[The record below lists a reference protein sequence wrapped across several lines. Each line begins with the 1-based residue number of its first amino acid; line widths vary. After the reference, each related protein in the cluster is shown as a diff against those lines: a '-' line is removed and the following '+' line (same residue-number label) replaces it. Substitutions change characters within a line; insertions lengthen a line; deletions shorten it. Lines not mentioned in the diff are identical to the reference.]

1 MAKRAGTDQIMPDLE
16 AHMQES
22 FNRLTREIMRKL
34 ATKKR
39 SPVYTG
45 FFASS
50 WKADRRRI
58 DPTDELKEPWLSLSK
73 AKWAKKGNTN
83 SKVDKGYKIDPRFY
97 PPDEEFN
104 YKRRVFIGNTVKY
117 AVWALEDGRVQ
128 RFVQSPEMQQ
138 MVKRNFKE
146 RRRALISV
154 AGRGGV
160 GQFGSFKGKT
170 YIDYFEVAQ

>member
-50 WKADRRRI
+50 WQASKSKI
-58 DPTDELKEPWLSLSK
+58 QPTDDLKEPWLGI
-73 AKWAKKGNTN
+73 KKKKDANPSN
-83 SKVDKGYKIDPRFY
+83 KEYKIDPRFY
-97 PPDEEFN
+97 PPNQEFN

-117 AVWALEDGRVQ
+117 AVWALEDGRIQ
-128 RFVQSPEMQQ
+128 RFVQSPDMAKL
-138 MVKRNFKE
+138 VRDNFKE

-160 GQFGSFKGKT
+160 GKFGSFTGKT

>member
-50 WKADRRRI
+50 WQASRSKI
-58 DPTDELKEPWLSLSK
+58 QPIDELEEPWLGI
-73 AKWAKKGNTN
+73 KKKKDADRSN
-83 SKVDKGYKIDPRFY
+83 KEYRIDPRFY
-97 PPDEEFN
+97 PPDQEFN
-104 YKRRVFIGNTVKY
+104 YKRRVFIGNKVKY
-117 AVWALEDGRVQ
+117 AVWALEDGRIKD
-128 RFVQSPEMQQ
+128 FVQGPDMEKL
-138 MVKRNFKE
+138 VRKNFKE
-146 RRRALISV
+146 RRRALVSV
-154 AGRGGV
+154 AGKGGV

>member
-50 WKADRRRI
+50 WQASKSKI
-58 DPTDELKEPWLSLSK
+58 QPTDELEEPWLGI
-73 AKWAKKGNTN
+73 KKKKDANPN
-83 SKVDKGYKIDPRFY
+83 NEEYKIDPRFY
-97 PPDEEFN
+97 PPDQEFN
-104 YKRRVFIGNTVKY
+104 YKRRVFIGNKVKY
-117 AVWALEDGRVQ
+117 AVWALEDGRIQ
-128 RFVQSPEMQQ
+128 RFVQSSDMAKL
-138 MVKRNFKE
+138 VRDNFKE

-154 AGRGGV
+154 AGKGGV
-160 GQFGSFKGKT
+160 GKFGSFKGRT
-170 YIDYFEVAQ
+170 YIDYNEVAQ

>member
-50 WKADRRRI
+50 WQASKRKI
-58 DPTDELKEPWLSLSK
+58 QPTDELEEPWLSI
-73 AKWAKKGNTN
+73 KKKKDANSGN
-83 SKVDKGYKIDPRFY
+83 KEYKIDPRFY
-97 PPDEEFN
+97 PPDQEFN
-104 YKRRVFIGNTVKY
+104 YKRRVFIGNKVKY

-128 RFVQSPEMQQ
+128 RFVQSPDMAKL
-138 MVKRNFKE
+138 VRDNFKE

-154 AGRGGV
+154 AGKGGV
-160 GQFGSFKGKT
+160 GKFGSFTGKT

>member
-1 MAKRAGTDQIMPDLE
+1 MPDLE

-50 WKADRRRI
+50 WQASKSRI
-58 DPTDELKEPWLSLSK
+58 QPTDELEEPWLSI
-73 AKWAKKGNTN
+73 KKKKDANPGN
-83 SKVDKGYKIDPRFY
+83 KEYKIDPRFY
-97 PPDEEFN
+97 PPDQKFN
-104 YKRRVFIGNTVKY
+104 YKRRVFIGNKVKY

-128 RFVQSPEMQQ
+128 RFVQSPDMAKL
-138 MVKRNFKE
+138 VRDNFKE

-154 AGRGGV
+154 AGKGGV
-160 GQFGSFKGKT
+160 GKFGSFTGKT

>member
-50 WKADRRRI
+50 WQASRSKI
-58 DPTDELKEPWLSLSK
+58 QPIDELEEPWLGI
-73 AKWAKKGNTN
+73 KKKKDADRSN
-83 SKVDKGYKIDPRFY
+83 KEYRIDPRFY
-97 PPDEEFN
+97 PPDQEFN

-117 AVWALEDGRVQ
+117 AVWALEDGRIQ
-128 RFVQSPEMQQ
+128 DFVQGPEMEKL
-138 MVKRNFKE
+138 VRNNFKE
-146 RRRALISV
+146 RRRALVSV
-154 AGRGGV
+154 AGKGGV

>member
-50 WKADRRRI
+50 WKADRRKIQPI
-58 DPTDELKEPWLSLSK
+58 DDLEQPWLGIK
-73 AKWAKKGNTN
+73 RKKDADRKN
-83 SKVDKGYKIDPRFY
+83 KDYKIDPRFY
-97 PPDEEFN
+97 PPDKEFN
-104 YKRRVFIGNTVKY
+104 YKRRVFIGNQVKY

-128 RFVQSPEMQQ
+128 HFVQSPEMQEI
-138 MVKRNFKE
+138 VKRNFKE

-154 AGRGGV
+154 AGKGGV

>member
-1 MAKRAGTDQIMPDLE
+1 MAQRAGTDQIMPDLE

-50 WKADRRRI
+50 WQASKSKI
-58 DPTDELKEPWLSLSK
+58 QPTDELEEPWLGI
-73 AKWAKKGNTN
+73 KKKKDANPGNKEYN
-83 SKVDKGYKIDPRFY
+83 IDPRFY
-97 PPDEEFN
+97 PPDQEFN
-104 YKRRVFIGNTVKY
+104 YKRRVFIGNKVKY

-128 RFVQSPEMQQ
+128 RFVQSPEMAKLVQN
-138 MVKRNFKE
+138 NFKE
-146 RRRALISV
+146 RRRALVSV
-154 AGRGGV
+154 AGSGGV
-160 GQFGSFKGKT
+160 GKFGSFKGRT
-170 YIDYFEVAQ
+170 YIDYNEVAQ

>member
-50 WKADRRRI
+50 WKADRSRI
-58 DPTDELKEPWLSLSK
+58 EPIDELKEPWLSLSK

-97 PPDEEFN
+97 PPDPEFN
-104 YKRRVFIGNTVKY
+104 YKRQPTVYIGNTAEY
-117 AVWALEDGRVQ
+117 AGYALESPKVAN
-128 RFVQSPEMQQ
+128 FVQGEMGPLVQQ
-138 MVKRNFKE
+138 TFGDKRPGRIFVRTGSNS
-146 RRRALISV
+146 SV
-154 AGRGGV
+154 
-160 GQFGSFKGKT
+160 FGSYTKL
-170 YIDYFEVAQ
+170 

>member
-50 WKADRRRI
+50 WQASKSRI
-58 DPTDELKEPWLSLSK
+58 QPTDELEEPWLSI
-73 AKWAKKGNTN
+73 KKKKDANPGNQE
-83 SKVDKGYKIDPRFY
+83 YKIDPRFY
-97 PPDEEFN
+97 PPDQKFN
-104 YKRRVFIGNTVKY
+104 YKRRVFIGNKVKY
-117 AVWALEDGRVQ
+117 AVWALEDGRIQ
-128 RFVQSPEMQQ
+128 RFFQSSDMAKL
-138 MVKRNFKE
+138 VRDNFKE

-154 AGRGGV
+154 AGKGGV
-160 GQFGSFKGKT
+160 GKFGSFTGKT

>member
-50 WKADRRRI
+50 WKADRRKI
-58 DPTDELKEPWLSLSK
+58 QPIDELQEPWLSLSK
-73 AKWAKKGNTN
+73 AKWTKKGNTN
-83 SKVDKGYKIDPRFY
+83 SKADKGYKIDPRFY
-97 PPDEEFN
+97 PPDKEFN
-104 YKRRVFIGNTVKY
+104 YKRRVFIGNQVKY

-128 RFVQSPEMQQ
+128 RFVQSPEMQE

-160 GQFGSFKGKT
+160 GEFGSFKGKT

>member
-50 WKADRRRI
+50 WKADRRKIQPI
-58 DPTDELKEPWLSLSK
+58 DNLEQPWLGIK
-73 AKWAKKGNTN
+73 RKKDADRKN
-83 SKVDKGYKIDPRFY
+83 KDYKIDPRFY

-104 YKRRVFIGNTVKY
+104 YKRRVFIGNQVKY

-128 RFVQSPEMQQ
+128 RFVQSPEMRE

-154 AGRGGV
+154 AGKGGV

>member
-50 WKADRRRI
+50 WQASRSKI
-58 DPTDELKEPWLSLSK
+58 QPIDELEEPWLGIKKKKDADRSSK
-73 AKWAKKGNTN
+73 E
-83 SKVDKGYKIDPRFY
+83 YRIDPRFY
-97 PPDEEFN
+97 PPDQEFN

-128 RFVQSPEMQQ
+128 RFVQSPEMA
-138 MVKRNFKE
+138 KLIRDNFKE

-154 AGRGGV
+154 AGKGGV
-160 GQFGSFKGKT
+160 GKFGSFKGRT
-170 YIDYFEVAQ
+170 YIDYNEVAQ

>member
-50 WKADRRRI
+50 WKADRRKIQPI
-58 DPTDELKEPWLSLSK
+58 DDLEQPWLGIK
-73 AKWAKKGNTN
+73 RKKDADRKN
-83 SKVDKGYKIDPRFY
+83 KDYKIDPRFY
-97 PPDEEFN
+97 PPDKEFN
-104 YKRRVFIGNTVKY
+104 YKRRVFIGNKVKY
-117 AVWALEDGRVQ
+117 AVWALEDGRIKD
-128 RFVQSPEMQQ
+128 FVQGPDMEKL
-138 MVKRNFKE
+138 VRKNFKE
-146 RRRALISV
+146 RRRALVSV
-154 AGRGGV
+154 AGKGGV

>member
-50 WKADRRRI
+50 WKADRRKIQPI
-58 DPTDELKEPWLSLSK
+58 DDLEQPWLGIK
-73 AKWAKKGNTN
+73 RKKDADRKN
-83 SKVDKGYKIDPRFY
+83 KDYKIDPRFY
-97 PPDEEFN
+97 PPDKEFN
-104 YKRRVFIGNTVKY
+104 YKRRVFIGNQVKY

-128 RFVQSPEMQQ
+128 RFVQSPEMQE

-154 AGRGGV
+154 AGKGGV
-160 GQFGSFKGKT
+160 GEFGSFKGKT

>member
-50 WKADRRRI
+50 WKADRRKIQPI
-58 DPTDELKEPWLSLSK
+58 DDLEQPWLGIK
-73 AKWAKKGNTN
+73 RKKDADRKN
-83 SKVDKGYKIDPRFY
+83 KDYKIDPRFY
-97 PPDEEFN
+97 PPDKEFN
-104 YKRRVFIGNTVKY
+104 YKRRVFIGNQVKY

-128 RFVQSPEMQQ
+128 RFVQSPEMQE

-154 AGRGGV
+154 AGKGGV

>member
-50 WKADRRRI
+50 WQASKSRI
-58 DPTDELKEPWLSLSK
+58 QPTDELEEPWLGI
-73 AKWAKKGNTN
+73 KKKKDANPSN
-83 SKVDKGYKIDPRFY
+83 KEYKIDPRFY
-97 PPDEEFN
+97 PPDQEFN
-104 YKRRVFIGNTVKY
+104 YKRRVFIGNKVKY

-128 RFVQSPEMQQ
+128 RFVQSPDMAKL
-138 MVKRNFKE
+138 VRDNFKE

-154 AGRGGV
+154 AGKGGV
-160 GQFGSFKGKT
+160 GKFGSFTGKT

>member
-50 WKADRRRI
+50 WQASRSKI
-58 DPTDELKEPWLSLSK
+58 QPIDELEEPWLGI
-73 AKWAKKGNTN
+73 KKKKDADRSN
-83 SKVDKGYKIDPRFY
+83 KEYRIDPRFY
-97 PPDEEFN
+97 PPDQEFN

-117 AVWALEDGRVQ
+117 AVWALEDGRIKD
-128 RFVQSPEMQQ
+128 FVQGPDMARLVRS
-138 MVKRNFKE
+138 NFKE

-160 GQFGSFKGKT
+160 GKFGSFKGKT
-170 YIDYFEVAQ
+170 YIDYFEVRQK

>member
-22 FNRLTREIMRKL
+22 FNRLTREIMREL
-34 ATKKR
+34 ATTDR

-50 WKADRRRI
+50 WQASRSKI
-58 DPTDELKEPWLSLSK
+58 QPTDELEEPWLSI
-73 AKWAKKGNTN
+73 KKKKDADRNN
-83 SKVDKGYKIDPRFY
+83 KEYKIDPRFY
-97 PPDEEFN
+97 PPDQDFN
-104 YKRRVFIGNTVKY
+104 YKRRVFIGNKVKY

-128 RFVQSPEMQQ
+128 RFVQSPDMAKL
-138 MVKRNFKE
+138 VRDNFKE

-160 GQFGSFKGKT
+160 GKFGSFKGKT
-170 YIDYFEVAQ
+170 YIDYFEVRQK

>member
-50 WKADRRRI
+50 WQASKSKI
-58 DPTDELKEPWLSLSK
+58 QPTDELEEPWLGI
-73 AKWAKKGNTN
+73 KKKKDANPN
-83 SKVDKGYKIDPRFY
+83 NEEYKIDPRFY
-97 PPDEEFN
+97 PPDQEFN
-104 YKRRVFIGNTVKY
+104 YKRRVFIGNKVKY

-128 RFVQSPEMQQ
+128 RFVQSSDMAKL
-138 MVKRNFKE
+138 VRDNFKE

-154 AGRGGV
+154 AGKGGV
-160 GQFGSFKGKT
+160 GKFGSFKGRT
-170 YIDYFEVAQ
+170 YIDYNEVAQ

>member
-16 AHMQES
+16 AHLQES

-50 WKADRRRI
+50 WQASRSKI
-58 DPTDELKEPWLSLSK
+58 QPIDELEEPWLGI
-73 AKWAKKGNTN
+73 KKKKDADRSN
-83 SKVDKGYKIDPRFY
+83 KEYRIDPRFY
-97 PPDEEFN
+97 PPDQEFN
-104 YKRRVFIGNTVKY
+104 YKRRVFIGNKVKY
-117 AVWALEDGRVQ
+117 AVWALEDGRIKD
-128 RFVQSPEMQQ
+128 FVQGPDMEKL
-138 MVKRNFKE
+138 VRKNFKE
-146 RRRALISV
+146 RRRALVSV
-154 AGRGGV
+154 AGKGGV

>member
-50 WKADRRRI
+50 WQASKSKI
-58 DPTDELKEPWLSLSK
+58 QPTDELEEPWLGI
-73 AKWAKKGNTN
+73 KKKKDANPN
-83 SKVDKGYKIDPRFY
+83 NKEYKIDPRFY
-97 PPDEEFN
+97 PPDQEFN
-104 YKRRVFIGNTVKY
+104 YKRRVFIGNKVKY
-117 AVWALEDGRVQ
+117 AVWALEDGRIQ
-128 RFVQSPEMQQ
+128 RFVQSSDMAKL
-138 MVKRNFKE
+138 VRDNFKE

-154 AGRGGV
+154 AGKGGV
-160 GQFGSFKGKT
+160 GKFGSFKGRT
-170 YIDYFEVAQ
+170 YIDYNEVAQ

>member
-50 WKADRRRI
+50 WQASKSKI
-58 DPTDELKEPWLSLSK
+58 QPTDELEEPWLGI
-73 AKWAKKGNTN
+73 KKKRDANPSN
-83 SKVDKGYKIDPRFY
+83 KEYKIDPRFY
-97 PPDEEFN
+97 PPDQEFN
-104 YKRRVFIGNTVKY
+104 YKRRVFIGNKVKY

-128 RFVQSPEMQQ
+128 RFVQSSDMAKL
-138 MVKRNFKE
+138 VRDNFKE

-160 GQFGSFKGKT
+160 GKFGSFKGRT
-170 YIDYFEVAQ
+170 YIDYNEVAQ

>member
-50 WKADRRRI
+50 WQASKSRI
-58 DPTDELKEPWLSLSK
+58 QPTDELEEPWLSI
-73 AKWAKKGNTN
+73 KKKKDANPGN
-83 SKVDKGYKIDPRFY
+83 KEYKIDPRFY
-97 PPDEEFN
+97 PPDQEFN
-104 YKRRVFIGNTVKY
+104 YKRRVFIGNKVKY

-128 RFVQSPEMQQ
+128 RFVQSPDMARL
-138 MVKRNFKE
+138 VRDNFKE

-154 AGRGGV
+154 AGKGGV
-160 GQFGSFKGKT
+160 GKFGSFTGKT

>member
-50 WKADRRRI
+50 WQASKSKI
-58 DPTDELKEPWLSLSK
+58 QPTDELEEPWLGI
-73 AKWAKKGNTN
+73 KKKKDANPN
-83 SKVDKGYKIDPRFY
+83 NKEYKIDPRFY
-97 PPDEEFN
+97 PPDQEFN
-104 YKRRVFIGNTVKY
+104 YKRRVFIGNKVKY
-117 AVWALEDGRVQ
+117 AVWALEDGRIQ
-128 RFVQSPEMQQ
+128 RFIQSSDMAKL
-138 MVKRNFKE
+138 VRDNFKE

-154 AGRGGV
+154 AGKGGV
-160 GQFGSFKGKT
+160 GKFGSFKGRT
-170 YIDYFEVAQ
+170 YIDYNEVAQ

>member
-50 WKADRRRI
+50 WKADRRKIQPI
-58 DPTDELKEPWLSLSK
+58 DDLEQPWLGIK
-73 AKWAKKGNTN
+73 RKKDADRKN
-83 SKVDKGYKIDPRFY
+83 KDYKIDPRFY
-97 PPDEEFN
+97 PPDKEFN
-104 YKRRVFIGNTVKY
+104 YKRRVFIGNQVKY

-128 RFVQSPEMQQ
+128 RFVQSPEMQE

-154 AGRGGV
+154 AGKGGV
-160 GQFGSFKGKT
+160 GEFGSFKGKA

>member
-50 WKADRRRI
+50 WQASRSKI
-58 DPTDELKEPWLSLSK
+58 QPIDELEEPWLGI
-73 AKWAKKGNTN
+73 KKKKDADRSN
-83 SKVDKGYKIDPRFY
+83 KEYRIDPRFY
-97 PPDEEFN
+97 PPDQEFN

-117 AVWALEDGRVQ
+117 AVWALEDGRIKD
-128 RFVQSPEMQQ
+128 FVQGPDMARLVRS
-138 MVKRNFKE
+138 NFKE

-160 GQFGSFKGKT
+160 GKFGAFKGKT
-170 YIDYFEVAQ
+170 YIDYFEVRQK